1 MIKIGDRVVGEK
13 NKTFIVAEIGVNH
26 NGDMSIVKELI
37 DEAVNAGVDAIKF
50 QKFNTEKLV
59 TKNAPKAK
67 YQEKTTD
74 SKESQYEM
82 LKRLELS
89 AEQLHELKA
98 YADSK
103 GILSF
108 ATPFDMESVDFL
120 YSLDV
125 AAYKVGSGDITN
137 LPMLKK
143 IASMKKPIILST
155 GMSTLGEI
163 EDALEAIESEGNDQ
177 VLLLHCTSNYP
188 TNEEDV
194 NLNAM
199 NTMKLAFGLPV
210 GYSDHTMGIEVSIAA
225 VAMGAVV
232 IEKHFTLDRN
242 LPGPDHRASLE
253 PKELK
258 ELVIGIRKV
267 EKALGSFIKKP
278 TESEIEVK
286 NVAQKSIVAS
296 RDLKLGE
303 IITADML
310 ECKRPGTGIPPKLMN
325 LVVGKKL
332 KCDIEQDTILS
343 FDMF

>member
-1 MIKIGDRVVGEK
+1 
-13 NKTFIVAEIGVNH
+13 
-26 NGDMSIVKELI
+26 
-37 DEAVNAGVDAIKF
+37 
-50 QKFNTEKLV
+50 
-59 TKNAPKAK
+59 
-67 YQEKTTD
+67 
-74 SKESQYEM
+74 
-82 LKRLELS
+82 
-89 AEQLHELKA
+89 
-98 YADSK
+98 
-103 GILSF
+103 
-108 ATPFDMESVDFL
+108 MESVDFL